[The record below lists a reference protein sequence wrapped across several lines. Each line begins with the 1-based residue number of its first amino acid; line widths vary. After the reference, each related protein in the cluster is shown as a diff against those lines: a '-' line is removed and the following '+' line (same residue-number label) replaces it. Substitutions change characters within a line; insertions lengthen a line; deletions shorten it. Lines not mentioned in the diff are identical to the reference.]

1 MSGLLLDTH
10 VLLWWLDDP
19 ARIAADARA
28 TIADSASDVY
38 VSSASVWEISI
49 KTSKGRL
56 RMPQPSDHHLTDAG
70 LMPLAV
76 LWSHAM
82 AVAELEKHHQ
92 DPFDRLLIAQARV
105 EGMTLVT
112 RDPWMHRYDVP
123 LLMA

>member
-1 MSGLLLDTH
+1 MNGLLLDTH

-19 ARIAADARA
+19 DRIATDAHA
-28 TIADSASDVY
+28 AITDPASDPY
-38 VSSASVWEISI
+38 VSSASLWEISI
-49 KTSKGRL
+49 KAARGKL
-56 RMPQPSDHHLTDAG
+56 RVPQPFDHHLVDAG

-82 AVAELEKHHQ
+82 AVAELETYHQ
-92 DPFDRLLIAQARV
+92 DPFDRLLIAQAKV
-105 EGMTLVT
+105 EGLTLVT